1 MLVHRH
7 LHPSLDQQRVAAVHR
22 QYTMRCCA
30 SKRMDTFDCKSV
42 RRRGLELSVMEGN
55 DVGSNVKTMT
65 AAKNSILG
73 YAVPLRRS
81 GRHR

>member
-1 MLVHRH
+1 MPANHDAL
-7 LHPSLDQQRVAAVHR
+7 
-22 QYTMRCCA
+22 
-30 SKRMDTFDCKSV
+30 KSV
-42 RRRGLELSVMEGN
+42 LVVWPCRKGLTGSDCGVALVSTCVQQTCAVYAGLELSVMEGN